1 VTCFT
6 LASIVGVPVLGRL
19 GDLYGKRLMLLVSL
33 CAFAVGSLICAMTHS
48 IAPAIAGRI
57 IQGLGAAVGP
67 LAYGL
72 ARDNVSSK
80 LLPRAVGTVGGGA
93 MAGGAIAWTRASRP
107 NPAIHE
113 RS

>member
-1 VTCFT
+1 
-6 LASIVGVPVLGRL
+6 
-19 GDLYGKRLMLLVSL
+19 
-33 CAFAVGSLICAMTHS
+33 MTHS